1 MTIVQPATRRRR
13 DGPGD
18 HGSQGT
24 PSLLQE
30 NDAVELPKG
39 DDRRAIDDLT
49 EAIRLDPANSL
60 AYYHRSQVYEAIG
73 DLGKAEDDKSRFMTI
88 LVKKSK

>member
-49 EAIRLDPANSL
+49 EAIRLDPANNL
-60 AYYHRSQVYEAIG
+60 AYYYRSLAYEAIG
-73 DLGKAEDDKSRFMTI
+73 DRAKGLADQHRFTSI
-88 LVKKSK
+88 LLKTSK